1 MRCSSVVLRD
11 WAAGKNGEDKTIL
24 IDTMARIAATV
35 EYRLDGFAAVQSYG
49 FREAG
54 IQIKNR
60 SLGKPGFG
68 FLQHNGSAGHVVN
81 PWKNPQDEIQRR
93 TEKSSS

>member
-11 WAAGKNGEDKTIL
+11 WAAGKNGEDKTVL
-24 IDTMARIAATV
+24 IDTMTRIAATV
-35 EYRLDGFAAVQSYG
+35 EYRFDDLSAVQGYG

-60 SLGKPGFG
+60 SLGKLGFG
-68 FLQHNGSAGHVVN
+68 FLRHNGYAGHVVN
-81 PWKNPQDEIQRR
+81 P
-93 TEKSSS
+93 